1 MSFCRQREKIAS
13 RKVYERNLKQ
23 HASGLRFNSHWW
35 SVSPLEFTPKVRS
48 YISDPS
54 SLTFRQEDIVRTK
67 PMYSSLL
74 AGRDVDVFLSFCCE
88 TSDHRVLQDHL
99 LGSGI
104 QTFESISWGET
115 RVRSVDQR
123 TLKAL
128 EESKAVVM
136 LSKREPCSVG
146 FLEELIVILEFQEK
160 GSLKVIPICLTPYPF
175 VDVEEENSQLYP
187 ENAPSWRAALT
198 KLSNIATEYPFS
210 RNIKSMFLPD
220 WLREVARDICL
231 QVLSSTSND
240 LNALVAMDRH
250 MEAVYELLGV
260 SSDVN
265 NNEVQTIGIWCS
277 AGVGK
282 TTLARYIYAK
292 ISVNFQTCVFL
303 ENVENMKDKILKS
316 EDPTVMTSLDHDIM
330 TKARRKHEKVLLV
343 ADGVNNI
350 EQAVWII
357 EYAKWFAPGSKVA
370 LISQNK
376 NLLVD
381 AGVTDVY
388 EVRTLRYDESL
399 QLFSHFAF
407 KQPNPPTDFE
417 LLAVHAVH
425 LAGFLP
431 LALRLL
437 GSFLNGKGR
446 QEWEAALLKLK
457 AKQGGNILE
466 VWKLMESPQ

>member
-1 MSFCRQREKIAS
+1 
-13 RKVYERNLKQ
+13 
-23 HASGLRFNSHWW
+23 
-35 SVSPLEFTPKVRS
+35 
-48 YISDPS
+48 
-54 SLTFRQEDIVRTK
+54 
-67 PMYSSLL
+67 
-74 AGRDVDVFLSFCCE
+74 
-88 TSDHRVLQDHL
+88 
-99 LGSGI
+99 
-104 QTFESISWGET
+104 
-115 RVRSVDQR
+115 
-123 TLKAL
+123 
-128 EESKAVVM
+128 
-136 LSKREPCSVG
+136 
-146 FLEELIVILEFQEK
+146 
-160 GSLKVIPICLTPYPF
+160 
-175 VDVEEENSQLYP
+175 
-187 ENAPSWRAALT
+187 
-198 KLSNIATEYPFS
+198 
-210 RNIKSMFLPD
+210 MFLPD

>member
-1 MSFCRQREKIAS
+1 M
-13 RKVYERNLKQ
+13 RKL
-23 HASGLRFNSHWW
+23 L
-35 SVSPLEFTPKVRS
+35 
-48 YISDPS
+48 SDPS
-54 SLTFRQEDIVRTK
+54 SLATRQQDIVVTK
-67 PMYSSLL
+67 PVFSSSSSSWSSSLL

-115 RVRSVDQR
+115 RVRSVDQQ

-210 RNIKSMFLPD
+210 RNVKSLFLSD
-220 WLREVARDICL
+220 WLKEVARDICL

-250 MEAVYELLGV
+250 MEAFYELLAA
-260 SSDVN
+260 SDASN
-265 NNEVQTIGIWCS
+265 NQVQTIGIWCS
-277 AGVGK
+277 A
-282 TTLARYIYAK
+282 
-292 ISVNFQTCVFL
+292 
-303 ENVENMKDKILKS
+303 ENVDNMKDKILMS
-316 EDPTVMTSLDHDIM
+316 EDPTVMTSLDHETI
-330 TKARRKHEKVLLV
+330 TKARRKHSKVLLI
-343 ADGVNNI
+343 ADGVKNI
-350 EQAVWII
+350 EQCKWII
-357 EYAKWFAPGSKVA
+357 EYANWFAPGSKVV

-381 AGVTDVY
+381 AGVRDVY
-388 EVRTLRYDESL
+388 EVRTLRYDEAL
-399 QLFSHFAF
+399 QLLSHFAF
-407 KQPNPPTDFE
+407 KQPYPPSDFE
-417 LLAVHAVH
+417 QLAVRAVH

-431 LALRLL
+431 FALRLL
-437 GSFLNGKGR
+437 GSFLNGKSR

-457 AKQGGNILE
+457 EKQGGNILE